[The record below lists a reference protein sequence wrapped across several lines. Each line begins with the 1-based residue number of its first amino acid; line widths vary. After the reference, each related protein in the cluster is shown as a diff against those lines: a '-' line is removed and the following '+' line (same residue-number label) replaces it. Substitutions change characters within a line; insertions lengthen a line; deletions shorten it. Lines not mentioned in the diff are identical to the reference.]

1 MTTTTTIQQL
11 AKIETVTR
19 AQIEMCERIIDN
31 ATGQAFFSVRS
42 EHYDDNYTEYT
53 VKAITVAGRYFLTC
67 SCAAGL
73 RGIACKH
80 KVWAAAAAQVHKS
93 EVKALAMART
103 NAAPV
108 AVDAATVALE
118 MEKAKV
124 RAACG
129 TQEAKQDDATITRV
143 ALATL
148 HPRALPA
155 AEVER
160 DARRY
165 RGHDFSLLRR

>member
-1 MTTTTTIQQL
+1 
-11 AKIETVTR
+11 
-19 AQIEMCERIIDN
+19 
-31 ATGQAFFSVRS
+31 
-42 EHYDDNYTEYT
+42 
-53 VKAITVAGRYFLTC
+53 
-67 SCAAGL
+67 
-73 RGIACKH
+73 
-80 KVWAAAAAQVHKS
+80 
-93 EVKALAMART
+93 
-103 NAAPV
+103 
-108 AVDAATVALE
+108 

-129 TQEAKQDDATITRV
+129 EPEDKQDDATITRV

-165 RGHDFSLLRR
+165 RGHDFTLLRR